1 MNNSINY
8 KALYTDIINDLYPDE
23 LSLYQDIL
31 NKEQLS
37 FFDISKLN
45 RLIFLDK
52 NRNNSKVNQKFKSY
66 QEKDIL
72 FILDYQKT
80 NKLNNT
86 QLAIHF
92 KLSRNT
98 VAKWKKNYI

>member
-8 KALYTDIINDLYPDE
+8 KALYTDIINDLYPNE

-45 RLIFLDK
+45 RLIFIDK

>member
-72 FILDYQKT
+72 FILDYQKI

-98 VAKWKKNYI
+98 VAKCKKNYI

>member
-52 NRNNSKVNQKFKSY
+52 NRSNSKVNQKFKSY

-72 FILDYQKT
+72 FILDYQKI

>member
-72 FILDYQKT
+72 FILDYQKI